1 MLVGLT
7 TGHEIGLA
15 GTGAAFIVFSLLS
28 SFVFPRRDP
37 NFPGQKGLRWYLPLA
52 GLFFVA
58 MMSSVVV
65 FGREQAEAHKIRA
78 ERAPL
83 PPKTTTSTAP
93 TGGGKLTSGP
103 YANGDAAAG
112 KSLFSSNGCTG
123 CHTLKAAGST
133 GTVGPSLDDLPQS
146 AAKAGQPLGAFIAES
161 IDNPD
166 AYIAPGYSKG
176 LMPPFGKSLSPKQI
190 ADLTAFVY
198 DSVSGGG

>member
-1 MLVGLT
+1 MLAALS

-15 GTGAAFIVFSLLS
+15 GTGAAFIVFALVS

-83 PPKTTTSTAP
+83 PPKTTTSTTPA
-93 TGGGKLTSGP
+93 GGGKLTSGP

-133 GTVGPSLDDLPQS
+133 GKVGPSLDDLPQS
-146 AAKAGQPLGAFIAES
+146 AAKAGQPLGAFTAES
-161 IDNPD
+161 IANPD